1 VAAQTGLALV
11 QRGRFGE
18 GNRLL
23 ERAAEV
29 SRGHHRAELM
39 LAHGMRTA
47 GRLREAAEALD
58 RLSGRR
64 SR

>member
-1 VAAQTGLALV
+1 VAAQTGLALA

-18 GNRLL
+18 GVRLL

-29 SRGHHRAELM
+29 STGHHRAELM
-39 LAHGMRTA
+39 LAHGTLLA

-58 RLSGRR
+58 RSRGR
-64 SR
+64 